1 MSLYQIENTL
11 YVMTPQ
17 AYAHLDNG
25 TVRID
30 VERETKLRVPLH
42 HVGGMVCFGNILVS
56 PALMHQLADEGRAL
70 VLLDRFGRFK
80 ARLEGPVS
88 GNILLRRAQYRAAD
102 DKALTL
108 ILARALLLGKL
119 RNSRTLL
126 LRGAR
131 EAAED
136 ADAEKLKRMAANLNA
151 AVRSLAKA
159 ADLDALRG
167 IEGEAARGYF
177 SAINH
182 IVKPKLREHFQLNGR
197 TRRPPRDRFNA
208 LLSFLYS
215 MLMNDCRSA
224 VEAVGLDAQLGFL
237 HAVRPGRAAL
247 ALDLQ
252 EEFRAAL
259 ADRLALALIN
269 RGQLSRKDFEE
280 RDGGAVLLND
290 QGRRAVVTA
299 WQERKQEEIQH
310 PLLDTKVP
318 IGVLPLLQARILART
333 LRGDIPAYSAFL
345 TR

>member
-1 MSLYQIENTL
+1 MSLYQIQNTL

-42 HVGGMVCFGNILVS
+42 HVGGLVCFGNVLVS
-56 PALMHQLADEGRAL
+56 PALMHRLADEGRTL
-70 VLLDRFGRFK
+70 VLLDRSGRFK

-88 GNILLRRAQYRAAD
+88 GNVLLRRAQHRGADNAAT
-102 DKALTL
+102 AQS
-108 ILARALLLGKL
+108 LATALLLGKL
-119 RNSRTLL
+119 RNSRTVL

-131 EAAED
+131 ETDDE
-136 ADAEKLKRMAANLNA
+136 ADAAALKRTAADLGA
-151 AVRSLAKA
+151 AVRSLAN
-159 ADLDALRG
+159 ADNLDVLRG

-177 SAINH
+177 AAINL
-182 IVKPKLREHFQLNGR
+182 IVKPKLREHFRLDGR

-208 LLSFLYS
+208 LLSFLYAL
-215 MLMNDCRSA
+215 LMNDCRSA
-224 VEAVGLDAQLGFL
+224 VEAVGLDPQVGFL

-252 EEFRAAL
+252 EEFRAFL
-259 ADRLALALIN
+259 ADRLALTLVN
-269 RGQLSRKDFEE
+269 RSQLRPGDFEE
-280 RDGGAVLLND
+280 RDGGAVLLSY
-290 QGRRAVVTA
+290 QGRRTVVSA
-299 WQERKQEEIQH
+299 WQERKQEEIRH

-318 IGVLPLLQARILART
+318 LGVLPLLQARVLART
-333 LRGDIPAYSAFL
+333 LREDIAAYTPFL